1 MHHEA
6 RDYSIRNVI
15 PRASGRRRLAAS
27 LASLIRSELLPTT
40 RLILS
45 GNGPDSRQLDISP
58 MDRLFLFI
66 VFLAAI
72 VWIEVADEDPHWR
85 VAFYQNLNAGGLKTK
100 LDVSPDGTSSV
111 PISEFRKYHLE
122 DQISEIRYTLPP
134 GVFLVCFAGR
144 FFRKDNGDIGNFINN
159 NKILRDAA
167 GQDGIKMSNDVLSLE
182 GSGSEQIVNLQ
193 PLGWANRIRS
203 AEVIKP

>member
-1 MHHEA
+1 ME
-6 RDYSIRNVI
+6 
-15 PRASGRRRLAAS
+15 
-27 LASLIRSELLPTT
+27 
-40 RLILS
+40 
-45 GNGPDSRQLDISP
+45 
-58 MDRLFLFI
+58 RLFLFI
-66 VFLAAI
+66 VLLAAI
-72 VWIEVADEDPHWR
+72 VWIELADEDPHWR

-100 LDVSPDGTSSV
+100 LDVSPEGTSSV

-122 DQISEIRYTLPP
+122 DEINEIRYTLPP

-144 FFRKDNGDIGNFINN
+144 FFSNDDGDIGNFINN

-182 GSGSEQIVNLQ
+182 GSGSEQIVNPQ